1 MNLKKEERKKER
13 KKERIIDLLSASNAS
28 RNSWASTKNLSYL
41 ENSSMKKRPKYNHE
55 PNNLIPINNVR
66 EWSDVVGNFTHGFSS
81 RSFSLGDRNR
91 KGQLI

>member
-41 ENSSMKKRPKYNHE
+41 ENSSMKK
-55 PNNLIPINNVR
+55 
-66 EWSDVVGNFTHGFSS
+66 T
-81 RSFSLGDRNR
+81 
-91 KGQLI
+91 